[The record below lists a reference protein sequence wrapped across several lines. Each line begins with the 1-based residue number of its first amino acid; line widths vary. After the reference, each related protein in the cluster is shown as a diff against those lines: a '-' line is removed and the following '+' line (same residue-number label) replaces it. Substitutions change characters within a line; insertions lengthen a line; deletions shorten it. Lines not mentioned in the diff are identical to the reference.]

1 MKKDVFLLLLCFV
14 ALTVCAQDPV
24 EYKGLWYTLDVS
36 NSIATVVANPTGDG
50 YSGEVV
56 IPDAVEYGGKTY
68 DVARIGDE
76 AFCGTNILSVTIG
89 DKLSY
94 IGKRAFAYSTVT
106 SAVIGKGV
114 QNVGDFAFYDCRRLT
129 DVIIGNGENN
139 ENYGRIGESAFHHCT
154 SLSSIVLGKS
164 VRWIYPSAFYDC
176 QNLKDVYCLGD
187 YIWAAYGNIP
197 YFERDLLDG
206 MTLHVLPSSF
216 FSYHPESDYLWSEY
230 PWSEFKKTV
239 IMESDE
245 LSWLEGRLHRK

>member
-1 MKKDVFLLLLCFV
+1 MTK
-14 ALTVCAQDPV
+14 
-24 EYKGLWYTLDVS
+24 
-36 NSIATVVANPTGDG
+36 IG
-50 YSGEVV
+50 Y
-56 IPDAVEYGGKTY
+56 
-68 DVARIGDE
+68 
-76 AFCGTNILSVTIG
+76 
-89 DKLSY
+89 
-94 IGKRAFAYSTVT
+94 RAFAYSSVV
-106 SAVIGKGV
+106 SAVIGKEV
-114 QNVGDFAFYDCRRLT
+114 TIGDFAFYDCPRLT
-129 DVIIGNGENN
+129 EVTIGNGEAP
-139 ENYGRIGESAFHHCT
+139 ENYTYIGQSAFHHCT

>member
-24 EYKGLWYTLDVS
+24 EY
-36 NSIATVVANPTGDG
+36 N
-50 YSGEVV
+50 
-56 IPDAVEYGGKTY
+56 
-68 DVARIGDE
+68 
-76 AFCGTNILSVTIG
+76 
-89 DKLSY
+89 
-94 IGKRAFAYSTVT
+94 
-106 SAVIGKGV
+106 
-114 QNVGDFAFYDCRRLT
+114 
-129 DVIIGNGENN
+129 
-139 ENYGRIGESAFHHCT
+139 
-154 SLSSIVLGKS
+154 
-164 VRWIYPSAFYDC
+164 PSAFYDC

-245 LSWLEGRLHRK
+245 LSWLEDRLHRK